1 MSPMTTTI
9 TPTRVATAPLYVVL
23 PAEDLERARGFY
35 EEKLGVELKD
45 SPGGLIAM
53 TGSGTGL
60 FIYPTAHT
68 KAEHTVASFVVSSV
82 VDTVA
87 ELRGRGVV
95 FEEYDLPGLKT
106 VDGIAEMGG
115 GVKSAWF
122 KDSEGNIIALN
133 EM

>member
-9 TPTRVATAPLYVVL
+9 TPTLVSTAPLYVVL
-23 PAEDLERARGFY
+23 PAENLERARRFY
-35 EEKLGVELKD
+35 EGELGVELKEA
-45 SPGGLIAM
+45 PGGLMGM

-60 FIYPTAHT
+60 FIYQAART
-68 KAEHTVASFVVSSV
+68 KAEHTAATFVVPSV
-82 VDTVA
+82 VEAVA
-87 ELRGRGVV
+87 QLRSHGVV

-106 VDGIAEMGG
+106 VEGIAEME

-122 KDSEGNIIALN
+122 KDSEGNIIAVN